1 MFSGGTA
8 EGISVATAE
17 VSGANFSNPGWVAPG
32 PVEFFRSMKHCR
44 IKQEIKEEQ
53 GGGRTRLSIM
63 VGVRVSKKLFVKVHF
78 VGREKKKSCG
88 EMRVEERE
96 LTRTSVHV
104 SDLGHVPFR
113 EV

>member
-1 MFSGGTA
+1 MVSGVVVIGGDIDMFSGGTA

-53 GGGRTRLSIM
+53 GGGRTRLSTM
-63 VGVRVSKKLFVKVHF
+63 VGVKETKNCL
-78 VGREKKKSCG
+78 
-88 EMRVEERE
+88 
-96 LTRTSVHV
+96 
-104 SDLGHVPFR
+104 
-113 EV
+113 